1 MATSIGITTGVA
13 YCGNVGSSLRK
24 EYAAVGDTVNLSARL
39 MSKAHGRIL
48 IDEATYS
55 RLPKCLRKTRF
66 SRLPPMKVKGKDH
79 PISPYEYKLTCA
91 TITTVTATD
100 TSISTAAAAA
110 TEDPDSCHRGT
121 NTTIMTKRSCRK
133 SDSNHSSSRSNTSNY
148 DSDVSTTASHC
159 SDYIGAHPALTMDGK
174 SGQVE
179 SCITIIND

>member
-55 RLPKCLRKTRF
+55 RLPKTLRKTRF

-91 TITTVTATD
+91 TTVSTTVTT
-100 TSISTAAAAA
+100 TSTAPMSSTTARA
-110 TEDPDSCHRGT
+110 ESQDFCHHN
-121 NTTIMTKRSCRK
+121 NTAMTKICRK
-133 SDSNHSSSRSNTSNY
+133 SDSNRSSSRSNYSNY
-148 DSDVSTTASHC
+148 DSEVGTVSYC
-159 SDYIGAHPALTMDGK
+159 SDFVGAHPALSTDGK
-174 SGQVE
+174 SNQVK
-179 SCITIIND
+179 